1 MLLISIHFTFEPCE
15 CDSHIDCCQKTA
27 HSVPQ
32 SLILFSQSEFC
43 TNSERTKLCFDH
55 LLRFPFFLLA
65 SPTSYHPGLP
75 LTVRVRFCGIIEGS
89 VARAHGLHWG
99 WLKALTLFAYQ
110 MPCGRE
116 NTDLHGRKPTD
127 RPGDSVSLLRSQGPR
142 GTFASHACMSVC
154 VCVCVCV
161 RAWQRRPRRRRAF
174 F

>member
-1 MLLISIHFTFEPCE
+1 MLRPFTL
-15 CDSHIDCCQKTA
+15 
-27 HSVPQ
+27 VP
-32 SLILFSQSEFC
+32 L
-43 TNSERTKLCFDH
+43 
-55 LLRFPFFLLA
+55 FLLA

-142 GTFASHACMSVC
+142 GTFASHACVSVC
-154 VCVCVCV
+154 VCVYACVCV
-161 RAWQRRPRRRRAF
+161 RGNGGRDDGGPFFKSWPGDSHMRASMCRGVYEDAGF
-174 F
+174 KMCL